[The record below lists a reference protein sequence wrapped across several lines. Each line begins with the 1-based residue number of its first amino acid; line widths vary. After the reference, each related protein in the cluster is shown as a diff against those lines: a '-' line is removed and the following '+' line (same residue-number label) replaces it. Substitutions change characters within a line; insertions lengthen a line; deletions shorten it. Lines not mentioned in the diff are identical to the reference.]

1 MTDMDPYELRDD
13 GVVLSPALP
22 ADAEAVTDAC
32 QDPLI
37 QAWTA
42 VPSPYLRGHAEDFLG
57 RTVPMGWATGAA
69 TTWAVRESDG
79 GPLLG
84 MIGLTGIA
92 DGSAEVG
99 YWTAPP
105 GRGRGLTTAALRTV
119 ARHALDPGGLDLRRV
134 VWKAY
139 VGNWASRRVAWKAGF
154 RVEGRLRLEGVQRGE
169 RRDEWSGTL
178 LRGDE
183 LERPTAW
190 AATPELPGGRVI
202 LRRFV
207 EEDADAVVE
216 ACTDPV
222 SRYWLADLPDPY
234 TREVALGYI
243 GSREEDAATGRAV
256 HWAAADSSGGP
267 AVGAFSLM
275 GLDLRRGGAEVGYWV
290 HPRVRGAGVAS
301 AGVRLIVRHAFVPA
315 EDGGLG
321 LDRLVV
327 AHAQGNEASRRVIER
342 NGFRSMGGERA
353 AERLGD
359 GSVVDLRWYDL
370 LRDDA
375 PLP

>member
-1 MTDMDPYELRDD
+1 MDPYELRDD
-13 GVVLSPALP
+13 GVVLSPAVP
-22 ADAEAVTDAC
+22 ADAEAVTVAC

-37 QAWTA
+37 QAWTT
-42 VPSPYLRGHAEDFLG
+42 VPSPYVRGHAEDFLG

-99 YWTAPP
+99 YWTAPS
-105 GRGRGLTTAALRTV
+105 GRGRGLTTTALRTV
-119 ARHALDPGGLDLRRV
+119 ARHALDPDGLDLRRV

-154 RVEGRLRLEGVQRGE
+154 RVEGRLRLDGAQRGE

-178 LRGDE
+178 LRGD
-183 LERPTAW
+183 LLSPPTPW
-190 AATPELPGGRVI
+190 AATPQLRGGRVV

-207 EEDADAVVE
+207 EEDADALVE

-222 SRYWLADLPDPY
+222 TRHWLGELPDPY
-234 TREVALGYI
+234 TRDVAI
-243 GSREEDAATGRAV
+243 GHIRSREEDASAGRAV
-256 HWAAADSSGGP
+256 HWAAADPTGGP
-267 AVGAFSLM
+267 AIGAFSLM
-275 GLDLRRGGAEVGYWV
+275 GLDARRGGAEVGYWV
-290 HPRVRGAGVAS
+290 HPRVRGTGVAA
-301 AGVRLIVRHAFVPA
+301 AGVRLIVRHAFVPV

-327 AHAQGNEASRRVIER
+327 AHAEGNEASRRVIER
-342 NGFRSMGGERA
+342 NGFRPMGVERA